1 MAAILDMAAILEKI
15 TKKKKNWKITN
26 KDLHHQIF
34 FKKLYFFVW
43 PYTSITWFLYLL
55 SFCRVRFHVAQSF
68 LYMIYRFSGYLLM
81 LAAMTY
87 NMYIFLAVVVG
98 LGVGYF
104 FLAPIRQPEASATY
118 MEDSHARGSRHRSG
132 RGSGPLNESGTHGYA
147 YGSLWEVTG
156 NCNLTSWNYLC
167 LLFTWTESI
176 KHYRGWCWLEYGTV
190 TSSL

>member
-1 MAAILDMAAILEKI
+1 
-15 TKKKKNWKITN
+15 
-26 KDLHHQIF
+26 
-34 FKKLYFFVW
+34 
-43 PYTSITWFLYLL
+43 
-55 SFCRVRFHVAQSF
+55 
-68 LYMIYRFSGYLLM
+68 MIYRFSGYLLM

-132 RGSGPLNESGTHGYA
+132 RGSGPLNESGIHGYA

-156 NCNLTSWNYLC
+156 IAIS
-167 LLFTWTESI
+167 
-176 KHYRGWCWLEYGTV
+176 HLETIYAC
-190 TSSL
+190 SSLIQKVLNITGDDVDWSMVQWQPVYNLSLKDILYQYWWCLPIFPLYQFTNCKRGSTWNEPKPLDSWTLVKVGIIWIDLISKMYLLYLQM